1 MKQSWNDRRPVI
13 MSARATHSGAH
24 VGVWVAF
31 GLGLT
36 ACMTNQS
43 GNIGASKEG
52 DTSMPARR
60 GSSIA
65 PLTQA
70 CGGRGELT
78 ATGSA
83 LVERQPYLQQVTS
96 SSVMIGWVSSGSQ
109 GQRIELS
116 SPDSSLARSASSER
130 EATTVRNAGEQQM
143 WAHIDGLTPA
153 TIYCYALFDDSG
165 ALSGRIG
172 FRTAPAADDP
182 APIGF
187 LAFGDSGGGGV
198 DQRSLVDQMD
208 GFPEQLIIHTGDL
221 AYDHGTI
228 NDIED
233 TVFGFYA
240 GLFRHL
246 PFFPAS
252 GNHDYETSQG
262 APFRAVFALPG
273 DERWYSYDWGR
284 IHFVAL
290 DTEASYSTQAAWL
303 DADLAASALLW
314 KVVYFHRPPYS
325 SGEHGSDTSL
335 RQALEPILE
344 KHHVQLVLAGHDHN
358 YERMTP
364 QRGIQY
370 VVTGGGGVGT
380 RPVGSSTFTAFSE
393 AVIHFVYVESTVD
406 EMVLHAIDG
415 TGAEFDAVMIP
426 R

>member
-1 MKQSWNDRRPVI
+1 MPTWRDRRPAI
-13 MSARATHSGAH
+13 PLERMRMGAQF
-24 VGVWVAF
+24 GFCMAL

-36 ACMTNQS
+36 ACVTNQS
-43 GNIGASKEG
+43 GNVSATRKG
-52 DTSMPARR
+52 DTSMPAAR
-60 GSSIA
+60 GSATA

-70 CGGRGELT
+70 CGGSGELT
-78 ATGSA
+78 ARGSA
-83 LVERQPYLQQVTS
+83 IVQRQPYLQQVTS
-96 SSVMIGWVSSGSQ
+96 SSVMIGWVSSGPDA
-109 GQRIELS
+109 QRIELTA
-116 SPDSSLARSASSER
+116 PDGSLSRSTASER
-130 EATTVRNAGEQQM
+130 EATVVRNAGEQQL
-143 WAHIDGLTPA
+143 WARIDGLTPG
-153 TIYCYALFDDSG
+153 TIYCYALLDDGG

-172 FRTAPAADDP
+172 FRTAPGADDP
-182 APIGF
+182 EPIGF
-187 LAFGDSGGGGV
+187 LAFGDSGGGGT
-198 DQRSLVDQMD
+198 DQRILADQMD
-208 GFPEQLIIHTGDL
+208 SFPHQMIIHTGDL

-240 GLFRHL
+240 DLFRHL

-290 DTEASYSTQAAWL
+290 DTEASHATQAAWL
-303 DADLAASALLW
+303 DADLAATALPW

-325 SGEHGSDTSL
+325 SGQHGSDTAL
-335 RQALEPILE
+335 RAALEPILE
-344 KHHVQLVLAGHDHN
+344 RHRVQLVLAGHDHN

-364 QRGIQY
+364 QRGIQH

-380 RPVGSSTFTAFSE
+380 RPVGSSSFTAFSE

-406 EMVLHAIDG
+406 QMVLHAIDG
-415 TGAEFDAVMIP
+415 TGAEFDAVVVP

>member
-1 MKQSWNDRRPVI
+1 MQQSWNDRRPVI
-13 MSARATHSGAH
+13 TSARGRHLGARLR
-24 VGVWVAF
+24 VCIAY

-43 GNIGASKEG
+43 GNVSASKGG

-60 GSSIA
+60 GSATA

-70 CGGRGELT
+70 CASNGALT
-78 ATGSA
+78 ATGST
-83 LVERQPYLQQVTS
+83 VIQRQPYLQQVTS
-96 SSVMIGWVSSGSQ
+96 TSVMVGWVSTASHA
-109 GQRIELS
+109 QRIELS
-116 SPDSSLARSASSER
+116 SPDGSLSRSVASER
-130 EATTVRNAGEQQM
+130 EPTMVRNASEQQM
-143 WAHIDGLTPA
+143 WARIEGLAPS

-182 APIGF
+182 TPIGF
-187 LAFGDSGGGGV
+187 LAFGDSGGGGI

-208 GFPEQLIIHTGDL
+208 SFPQQLIIHTGDL

-240 GLFRHL
+240 DLFRHL

-252 GNHDYETSQG
+252 GNHDYETLQG

-303 DADLAASALLW
+303 DADLAATTLPW

-325 SGEHGSDTSL
+325 SGQHGSDTSL
-335 RQALEPILE
+335 RSALEPIFE
-344 KHHVQLVLAGHDHN
+344 RHHVQLVLAGHDHN

-370 VVTGGGGVGT
+370 VVTGGGGIGT
-380 RPVGSSTFTAFSE
+380 RPVGSSSFTAFSE

-415 TGAEFDAVMIP
+415 TGAEFDAVVIP